1 MINTILLKM
10 IDFIIIRIVG
20 PNKTERKNTVSSNL
34 EIVKEKLSV
43 HSVALRFAHV
53 FLVCKVC
60 IGTLQ
65 GPTVSI
71 VL

>member
-43 HSVALRFAHV
+43 HSVAFRSCFFSL
-53 FLVCKVC
+53 
-60 IGTLQ
+60 
-65 GPTVSI
+65 
-71 VL
+71 

>member
-20 PNKTERKNTVSSNL
+20 QNKTERKNTVSSNL

-43 HSVALRFAHV
+43 HSVAFRSCFFSL
-53 FLVCKVC
+53 
-60 IGTLQ
+60 
-65 GPTVSI
+65 
-71 VL
+71 